1 MASHDAEPPVVIRD
15 KRRIDPATGAAR
27 EPAGGPTR
35 EEGAGARAATGA
47 PAQDDARVAE
57 LIADLQRLKA
67 EYDNYRRRVE
77 RDRALAGE
85 LAVAGVFAALLPILD
100 DIDRARAHGDLTGA
114 FGAVGEAL
122 AAVTAKLGLEP
133 FGSAGEPFDPT
144 VHEAL
149 LHSVSPEVSEPTA
162 VEVLRPGYRYAGRV
176 LRAAQVAVAEP
187 APPPAPGAV
196 PPEGEDGGG

>member
-27 EPAGGPTR
+27 EPAAGPTR
-35 EEGAGARAATGA
+35 EEGGAGARSATGA

-57 LIADLQRLKA
+57 LIGDLQRLKA

-133 FGSAGEPFDPT
+133 FGNPGEPFDPT

-187 APPPAPGAV
+187 APPPGAA
-196 PPEGEDGGG
+196 PPEEENGGG